1 MSLPT
6 VAAARIY
13 KNQQKHQN
21 ENLDDLADFD
31 GNSEKLSWEEFPN
44 VGLSM
49 VSSSYI
55 ENFLMNS
62 FEVTDDIFT
71 FF

>member
-49 VSSSYI
+49 VSSFCIMMIIIQYLVLKQ
-55 ENFLMNS
+55 LM
-62 FEVTDDIFT
+62 T
-71 FF
+71 